1 MEKLKKFCDERFIK
15 LLIQGEKGGK
25 MVKEFYV
32 DEYVVNV
39 PGKSPGIIIRNCDMM
54 RDGMLNEVL
63 KRKLRSLK
71 NVRVISTA
79 EWAQYKT
86 DDYFSQLLDP

>member
-1 MEKLKKFCDERFIK
+1 
-15 LLIQGEKGGK
+15 

-39 PGKSPGIIIRNCDMM
+39 PGKSPGIIIRNCDIM
-54 RDGMLNEVL
+54 RNGVLSEVL

-71 NVRVISTA
+71 NVRVISAA